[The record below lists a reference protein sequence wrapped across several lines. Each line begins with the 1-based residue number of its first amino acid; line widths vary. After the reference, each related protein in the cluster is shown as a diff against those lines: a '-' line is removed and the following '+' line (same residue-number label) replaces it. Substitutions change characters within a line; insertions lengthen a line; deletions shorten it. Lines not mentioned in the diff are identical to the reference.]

1 MEKIY
6 AGSGK
11 IVQTKFGEM
20 TKISFS
26 KSDLDKLQAEAG
38 KNNGWVNLVLKE
50 KKDKIEGKPTH
61 YLEVDNWKPSGE
73 VQQSAPTPSIN
84 ESSLPF

>member
-1 MEKIY
+1 MDKIF
-6 AGSGK
+6 AGSAK
-11 IVQTKFGEM
+11 VIQTKFGEM

-26 KSDLDKLQAEAG
+26 KSDLDKLQAEAV
-38 KNNGWVNLVLKE
+38 KNNGWVNTVLKE

-73 VQQSAPTPSIN
+73 VQQSAPTPAPD